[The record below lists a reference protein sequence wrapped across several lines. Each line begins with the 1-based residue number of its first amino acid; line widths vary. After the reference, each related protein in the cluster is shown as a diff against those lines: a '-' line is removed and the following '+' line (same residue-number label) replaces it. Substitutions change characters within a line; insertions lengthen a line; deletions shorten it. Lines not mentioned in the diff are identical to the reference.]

1 MKLLPAFV
9 LCKVRWQFE
18 CPESYRLLNFLLT
31 QKRPALPGLLTHRH
45 MVACDV
51 LHRQALSSEVM
62 SAKSGAMENEIV
74 DTGYTKWYYLKK
86 VLAIAHATI
95 RKQP

>member
-1 MKLLPAFV
+1 
-9 LCKVRWQFE
+9 
-18 CPESYRLLNFLLT
+18 
-31 QKRPALPGLLTHRH
+31 

-86 VLAIAHATI
+86 VLAIAHATM